1 MTGLGH
7 MYNICCIV
15 AYITVTNVPI
25 KMKWLRIINR
35 SVKTFTTMNRTAPL
49 VWFFVIINQTI
60 WRIMASTGL
69 RIRRSITFSG
79 RLILPD
85 RHTSPQPQSL
95 CLRFLDISDLVEGVL
110 TNFEYCHQLFLY
122 WRRVDFA
129 GINTNLSPSEFL
141 FQRYLLSLS
150 LTSLVLK
157 QAPSHEWCAR
167 CLLVWRAI

>member
-1 MTGLGH
+1 
-7 MYNICCIV
+7 
-15 AYITVTNVPI
+15 
-25 KMKWLRIINR
+25 
-35 SVKTFTTMNRTAPL
+35 
-49 VWFFVIINQTI
+49 
-60 WRIMASTGL
+60 MASTGF
-69 RIRRSITFSG
+69 RICRSITFSG

-85 RHTSPQPQSL
+85 RHTSPQPQNL

-129 GINTNLSPSEFL
+129 GINTNLSSSSEFL

-167 CLLVWRAI
+167 CLLLVESNLKPRSGWRQPELTQGLEVGGWTVGGIDRRWGACALPR